1 MLAVNAMQLLDAM
14 HSVDALNATLVAPD
28 LRQEALKDATRYL
41 ELWGADSSVALARA
55 GNRGVNCRSGA
66 SFP

>member
-1 MLAVNAMQLLDAM
+1 MRKSADRARGHAMLAVNAMQLLDAM

-41 ELWGADSSVALARA
+41 ELLG
-55 GNRGVNCRSGA
+55 G
-66 SFP
+66 